1 MYNTLVKRGL
11 GPLET
16 QLFAYAQLRGLPTLR
31 VGEQCEPLR
40 LSAVQ
45 ERNLLNRMARAG
57 LLSRVWRG
65 LYLVPPR
72 LPLGGKWSPDEALA
86 LSTLM
91 TSREASYQVCGP
103 NAFNRYGFDDQVPN
117 RTYLYNDRLS
127 GERTVGAVA
136 LTLIKVDAKRL
147 GETEEAR
154 TADGLTVL
162 YSSRVRTLVDAVYD
176 WSRFNSLPRGFEWIR
191 SELAAKRVAAAELVR
206 IALRYGDVGTIRRI
220 GALLDREG
228 VAESLLRRLQRA
240 LKPTSGLIAW
250 NPAGPKRGTVD
261 RRWGVVWN
269 DRG

>member
-1 MYNTLVKRGL
+1 MKRGL
-11 GPLET
+11 GPLEAT
-16 QLFAYAQLRGLPTLR
+16 LLAYAQMRGLPTLR
-31 VGEQCEPLR
+31 VGEQRGPLR

-45 ERNLLNRMARAG
+45 ERKLLGRMARAG

-86 LSTLM
+86 LNALM
-91 TSREASYQVCGP
+91 TSQEARYQVCGP

-117 RTYLYNDRLS
+117 RVYAYNERIS

-147 GETEEAR
+147 GETDDALS
-154 TADGLTVL
+154 ADGLTTL
-162 YSSRVRTLVDAVYD
+162 YSSRARTLVDAVYD
-176 WSRFNSLPRGFEWIR
+176 WSRFNGLPRAFEWIR
-191 SELAAKRVAAAELVR
+191 SELAEKRVGAAELVR
-206 IALRYGDVGTIRRI
+206 VTLRFGDVGTIRRI

-250 NPAGPKRGTVD
+250 NPASPKRGTVD

-269 DRG
+269 DRA